1 MYIKLFKAKIAAME
15 GLRRL
20 SEAQP
25 KERGTK
31 AAQMLNIYIQRQPK
45 SVAYGYKAASFQPY
59 ATFFGLLCK
68 LNNTKNINT

>member
-25 KERGTK
+25 KERDSK
-31 AAQMLNIYIQRQPK
+31 VEQVYIYKGIQKGSELPAICN
-45 SVAYGYKAASFQPY
+45 VFWPP
-59 ATFFGLLCK
+59 L
-68 LNNTKNINT
+68 